1 MAQWGWLR
9 TLMMMMKRM
18 MIAHVDDDGQC
29 SARAQV
35 DHSYQ
40 RNRLKRFPS
49 FLFSF
54 VYLVALVWLKC
65 SLYKTAAHTHTNTC
79 PLLLCWRTNAKQ
91 TEIECNGNCVQIC
104 NILWNAH
111 RRESVG
117 IADGRRSGT
126 AKEEWRKEYDD
137 MTFFFI
143 RFILIKIILKLK
155 HRSWIELPL
164 NGDNREMAKLFL
176 RATQCPQASNHFTD
190 IPFNGMALLLLLLH
204 IQMGCNCK
212 NEGN

>member
-1 MAQWGWLR
+1 MAQWGWWR
-9 TLMMMMKRM
+9 PLMMMMKRM

-29 SARAQV
+29 RAHAQV

-49 FLFSF
+49 FLSSF

-65 SLYKTAAHTHTNTC
+65 SLYKTAAYTITC
-79 PLLLCWRTNAKQ
+79 PLLMCWRTNAKQ
-91 TEIECNGNCVQIC
+91 TAIECNGNCVQIC

-117 IADGRRSGT
+117 IAVGRRREGEVE
-126 AKEEWRKEYDD
+126 KGIWWYDI
-137 MTFFFI
+137 FFI

-164 NGDNREMAKLFL
+164 NGENREMAKLL
-176 RATQCPQASNHFTD
+176 LGATQCPQASNHF
-190 IPFNGMALLLLLLH
+190 A
-204 IQMGCNCK
+204 
-212 NEGN
+212 